1 MPRNSTDLTR
11 KELEQEEERR
21 LAPYAM
27 RSAGARRSIPLDR
40 EGRIFDYRTEFQR
53 DRDRILHSRA
63 FRRLRL
69 KSSGGAIPPNERF
82 RDRLTHTLEVSQL
95 CRTVARGLNLNE
107 DLVEAIALGHE
118 VGMPPFGKA
127 GEEALAALLQ
137 GAGGGFKYNYQS
149 LRVVDRLEKRYEHP
163 GVNLTDLTRE
173 GILKHAAY
181 AAGAAGMQ
189 TGSAM
194 DALHAD
200 WAPFFEAQVMGTV
213 EEIASVVQDLD
224 DGLRC
229 GEIDLAAVEALPI
242 VKELSRRIETASPAA
257 RRPGRP
263 IASSVRGRGGLFMKA
278 NVINRGLTHMLV
290 TGIIHHSRR
299 SLRDWAR
306 AHTVDSQE
314 AFLEA
319 RPKIPTALI
328 GLTPRGRRLF
338 DGLRAFVARNLNQG
352 AWLSGVGARAR
363 HLISGLFAALMGDP
377 RLADDYLLL
386 RFKEECGGPYLR
398 DVDPSDMETEIAHRY
413 RGSIPFRRLVADHI
427 AGMTDMFAVSEYE
440 RLLGPFLMGAQAR

>member
-1 MPRNSTDLTR
+1 MSRNSTDLTR
-11 KELEQEEERR
+11 NELERDEDRR

-69 KSSGGAIPPNERF
+69 KSAGGAIPPNERF

-118 VGMPPFGKA
+118 LGMPPFGRA
-127 GEEALAALLQ
+127 GEAALASLLR
-137 GAGGGFKYNYQS
+137 GAGGGFRYNYQS
-149 LRVVDRLEKRYEHP
+149 LRVVDRLEKRYDHP
-163 GVNLTDLTRE
+163 GVNLTDWTRE
-173 GILKHAAY
+173 GILKHAGY
-181 AAGAAGMQ
+181 EAGAAEAQ
-189 TGSAM
+189 TGSEM
-194 DALHAD
+194 DALHAE
-200 WAPFFEAQVMGTV
+200 WAPFFEAQVMAAV

-229 GEIDLAAVEALPI
+229 GEIEMATVEALPI
-242 VKELSRRIETASPAA
+242 VKELSRRIEVVSPGPD
-257 RRPGRP
+257 RHGRQSP
-263 IASSVRGRGGLFMKA
+263 HGRGGLFMRA
-278 NVINRGLTHMLV
+278 NVLNRGLTHMLV

-299 SLRDWAR
+299 ALRDWAR
-306 AHTVDSQE
+306 AHKVDSHE
-314 AFLEA
+314 AFLHA
-319 RPKIPTALI
+319 RPKIEAGLI
-328 GLTPRGRRLF
+328 GLAPRGRRLF
-338 DGLRAFVARNLNQG
+338 EGMRDLVARNLNQG
-352 AWLSGVGARAR
+352 AWLSSVGARAR
-363 HLISGLFAALMGDP
+363 HLITGLFAALEGDP
-377 RLADDYLLL
+377 RLADDYILL

-398 DVDPSDMETEIAHRY
+398 DVDPADMETEIARRY
-413 RGSIPFRRLVADHI
+413 RGSARFGRLVADHI

>member
-1 MPRNSTDLTR
+1 MSRNSTDLTR
-11 KELEQEEERR
+11 KELETDEDRR

-69 KSSGGAIPPNERF
+69 KSAGGAIPPNERF

-118 VGMPPFGKA
+118 LGMPPFGRA
-127 GEEALAALLQ
+127 GEEALASLLR

-149 LRVVDRLEKRYEHP
+149 LRVVDRLEKRYDHP
-163 GVNLTDLTRE
+163 GINLTDWTRE

-181 AAGAAGMQ
+181 EAVAAETQ
-189 TGSAM
+189 TGSEM

-200 WAPFFEAQVMGTV
+200 WAPFFEAQVMAAV
-213 EEIASVVQDLD
+213 EEVASVVQDLD

-229 GEIDLAAVEALPI
+229 GEIDMDAVEALPI
-242 VKELSRRIETASPAA
+242 VKELLRRIEIVSPGP
-257 RRPGRP
+257 RRPRR
-263 IASSVRGRGGLFMKA
+263 ARRGGLFMRA

-299 SLRDWAR
+299 ALRDWAR
-306 AHTVDSQE
+306 AHKVDSHE
-314 AFLEA
+314 AFLDA
-319 RPKIPTALI
+319 RPTTPAGLI

-338 DGLRAFVARNLNQG
+338 DGLRDFVARNLNQG

-363 HLISGLFAALMGDP
+363 HLIAGLFAALEGDP

-398 DVDPSDMETEIAHRY
+398 DVDPADMETEIARRY
-413 RGSIPFRRLVADHI
+413 RGSVRFRRLVADHI

>member
-11 KELEQEEERR
+11 KELERDEDRR

-69 KSSGGAIPPNERF
+69 KSQGGAIPPNERF

-118 VGMPPFGKA
+118 LGMPPFGRA
-127 GEEALAALLQ
+127 GEEALASLLR

-149 LRVVDRLEKRYEHP
+149 LRVVDRLEKRYDHP
-163 GVNLTDLTRE
+163 GVNLTDWTRE

-181 AAGAAGMQ
+181 EAGDAETQ
-189 TGSAM
+189 TGSEM

-200 WAPFFEAQVMGTV
+200 WAPFFEAQVMAAV

-229 GEIDLAAVEALPI
+229 DEIDMDAVETLPI
-242 VKELSRRIETASPAA
+242 VKELSRRIEIVSPG
-257 RRPGRP
+257 PGRP
-263 IASSVRGRGGLFMKA
+263 SRARRGGLFMRA

-299 SLRDWAR
+299 ALRDWAR
-306 AHTVDSQE
+306 AHKVDSHE
-314 AFLEA
+314 AFLDA
-319 RPKIPTALI
+319 RPTTPAGLI

-338 DGLRAFVARNLNQG
+338 DGLRDFVARNLNQG

-363 HLISGLFAALMGDP
+363 HLIAGLFAALENDP
-377 RLADDYLLL
+377 RLVDDYLLL
-386 RFKEECGGPYLR
+386 RFKEEYGGPYLR
-398 DVDPSDMETEIAHRY
+398 DVAPADMEAEIARRY
-413 RGSIPFRRLVADHI
+413 RGSTRFRRLVADHI